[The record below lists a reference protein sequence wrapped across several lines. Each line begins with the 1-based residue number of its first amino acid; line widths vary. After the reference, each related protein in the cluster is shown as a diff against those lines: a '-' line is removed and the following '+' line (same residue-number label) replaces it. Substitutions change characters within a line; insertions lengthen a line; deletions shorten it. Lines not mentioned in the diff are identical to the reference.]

1 MRRILLATN
10 NPGKLAE
17 LRALA
22 EPLGLDVVGLA
33 DLGLELAVEEDGRTF
48 LENATKK
55 AVTAAEASGLPS
67 LADDSGLEVAA
78 LDGRPGVHSA
88 RYAGPEATDED
99 RIRKLLGE
107 LEGVPWHLRTARFR
121 SVVVLALPG
130 RSEPVLV
137 AEGACHGRITEKPS
151 GHGGFGYDPVFW
163 HPPSNK
169 TFAEMTPEEKNAV
182 SHRAR
187 AMRALLGALRKRLEE
202 IFPARQGN

>member
-1 MRRILLATN
+1 MPRLVLATN

-22 EPLGLDVVGLA
+22 APLGLEVVGLA
-33 DLGLELAVEEDGRTF
+33 DLGLELQVVEDGRTF

-55 AVTAAEASGLPS
+55 ALAAAEASGLPS

-78 LDGRPGVHSA
+78 LGGRPGVHSA
-88 RYAGPEATDED
+88 RYAGLGATDED

-107 LEGVPWHLRTARFR
+107 LEGVPWHRRTARFR
-121 SVVVLALPG
+121 CVMVLALPG
-130 RSEPVLV
+130 RSEPLIV
-137 AEGACHGRITEKPS
+137 AEGACHGRITERPS

-163 HPPSNK
+163 HPASSK
-169 TFAEMTPEEKNAV
+169 TFAEMAPEEKNRV

-187 AMRALLGALRKRLEE
+187 AMRAFLEKLRRKE
-202 IFPARQGN
+202 IFPNAS